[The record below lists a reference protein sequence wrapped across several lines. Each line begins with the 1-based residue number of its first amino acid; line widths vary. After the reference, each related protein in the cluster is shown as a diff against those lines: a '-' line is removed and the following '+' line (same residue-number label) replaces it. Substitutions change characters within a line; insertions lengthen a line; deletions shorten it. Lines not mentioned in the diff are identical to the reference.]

1 MDTARPAAEQAAIE
15 AVLSQYRNTEGIQ
28 FHALR
33 TRDAGARRFVSV
45 HVLVPG
51 AWTVQAGHDL
61 LERVEADLDRTL
73 GGAAVFTHLEP
84 VEDPASWAD
93 GRDHPEGVRPGRS

>member
-1 MDTARPAAEQAAIE
+1 MDTALPDPDHAAIE
-15 AVLSQYRNTEGIQ
+15 AVLTRYRDDGIR

-33 TRDAGARRFVSV
+33 TRDAGARRFVSL

-51 AWTVQAGHDL
+51 EWSVQRAHDMAER
-61 LERVEADLDRTL
+61 LEGELDEAL
-73 GGAAVFTHLEP
+73 GGAMVFTHLEP

-93 GRDHPEGVRPGRS
+93 GRDHPEGPLPGP